1 MKTLAEKLTKTIEK
15 KLAKN
20 TKVDLLLGHEGIAYV
35 DGYVAAL
42 EELKLYVE
50 LYDAER
56 KYWETK

>member
-1 MKTLAEKLTKTIEK
+1 MKTLAEKLKKTIEK
-15 KLAKN
+15 KLKKN
-20 TKVDLLLGHEGIAYV
+20 TKVDLMLGKEGIAWV

-42 EELKLYVE
+42 EEMKLYVE